1 MNIIIDTH
9 LFLWLLNAPEKLKK
23 KHITILQ
30 DIDNIIYFSS
40 ISIAEMMIKSS
51 IGKLEIDFDIM
62 KMIDSMDI
70 KLLNF
75 TGNDALYLGTLP
87 FHHKDPFDRMI
98 ISQAIVNDFFIISVD
113 DKFKNYECKLL

>member
-1 MNIIIDTH
+1 
-9 LFLWLLNAPEKLKK
+9 
-23 KHITILQ
+23 
-30 DIDNIIYFSS
+30 
-40 ISIAEMMIKSS
+40 MMIKSS